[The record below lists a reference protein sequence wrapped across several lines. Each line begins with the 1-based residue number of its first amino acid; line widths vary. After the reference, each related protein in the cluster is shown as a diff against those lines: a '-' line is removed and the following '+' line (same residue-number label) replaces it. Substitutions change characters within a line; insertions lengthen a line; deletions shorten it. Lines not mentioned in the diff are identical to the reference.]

1 MSNCVQILSCP
12 PHTLHH
18 THTPHTHTHLT
29 PHTPHTHTSHTH
41 LTHTHTH
48 TSHTHTP
55 HTHLTHTPHTH
66 STSHTHPPPPPPPSQ
81 YCFEICL
88 TEKLRRGTLIKA
100 CKTNADGKVVVGH
113 HLHYR
118 IQASSEQEMGEWMK
132 RIRASISRNPFLEML
147 QQRRQRVSKKGP
159 VGL

>member
-1 MSNCVQILSCP
+1 MAVFCFTLVERRCSHVHCGTCVCVYWIALACVMLCLCILSTSC
-12 PHTLHH
+12 
-18 THTPHTHTHLT
+18 
-29 PHTPHTHTSHTH
+29 SHTYR
-41 LTHTHTH
+41 THTHTH
-48 TSHTHTP
+48 TLTHTHTQ
-55 HTHLTHTPHTH
+55 H
-66 STSHTHPPPPPPPSQ
+66 
-81 YCFEICL
+81 CFEICL
-88 TEKLRRGTLIKA
+88 NEKLRRGTLIKA

-118 IQASSEQEMGEWMK
+118 IQASSEDEMAEWMK